1 MAKLAIRGRLKIS
14 WGKPRAGSSPAPGT
28 TFRRCPVRRTLTRRA
43 PRGII
48 APRTASHIPPEAH
61 LRCRAPILAV
71 AALTLGLAAS
81 SAHAWTYGDTLT
93 TIWRPLPNL
102 PAFARPGD
110 AFTVWANANSG
121 VTGWAAA
128 LHFGAL
134 TVPLTPAGGGW
145 QANKGRWEL
154 AFTVPAGTPEEL
166 YDLELT
172 SNGTLPDLS
181 THAVKVIPA
190 YRSSYYFAQVSDT
203 HLPEHAFSS
212 GGVIDVSDTTG
223 MADFDAV
230 IDDLNLIHPEFI
242 LHTGDLVNEGE
253 LEEYLGMY
261 EMGRAQQMMT
271 RLLSPM
277 FVISGNHDIGGWK
290 PTAPPD
296 GTARKNWWRRF
307 GWPFLGNP
315 PAGDPYH
322 SQDYSFDYGLLHVIG
337 LESYIN
343 NGSYDSYLPAIWGA
357 QSMTA
362 EQMGWLAADVAAVP
376 PGRTKIAFY
385 HYDFGGTLAN
395 GLPAANFS
403 QFNNPTSLGLDGVL
417 WGHNHGVAEGNRTAK
432 PFNLG
437 VQSVIDRRT
446 FRILR
451 VNNGVITP
459 GPMQH
464 STALSGSPT
473 DSMVAVWDG
482 ANDGTRAQLTAS
494 VLNRYGESWE
504 HARLRFVLLD
514 HDSTLTATGGTLVET
529 VRSGGRIYAY
539 VDCTITAL
547 AATVV
552 SVFPVAPNNTGVDR
566 PVAAPAWLEPP
577 IPNPFRPGGAPLAI
591 RYALARAGHVRVSVI
606 DITGRRVAN
615 LFEGAQEAG
624 PHAVAWEGRDDG
636 GARVP
641 AGVYL
646 VRVESEPG
654 ARSRRV
660 AVI

>member
-1 MAKLAIRGRLKIS
+1 LRAKAQHLASFLAIAIALS
-14 WGKPRAGSSPAPGT
+14 AAP
-28 TFRRCPVRRTLTRRA
+28 
-43 PRGII
+43 
-48 APRTASHIPPEAH
+48 
-61 LRCRAPILAV
+61 
-71 AALTLGLAAS
+71 
-81 SAHAWTYGDTLT
+81 SARAWTYGDTLT

-110 AFTVWANANSG
+110 TFTVWANAGSG

-134 TVPLTPAGGGW
+134 TVPLAAAGGGW

-154 AFTVPAGTPEEL
+154 GFTVPAGTPEEL

-172 SNGTLPDLS
+172 SNGTLPDIS

-190 YRSSYYFAQVSDT
+190 YRSDYYFAQISDT

-212 GGVIDVSDTTG
+212 NGVIDVSDTTG

-277 FVISGNHDIGGWK
+277 FVITGNHDIGGWK
-290 PTAPPD
+290 PTPPPD
-296 GTARKNWWRRF
+296 GTSRKNWWRQF

-322 SQDYSFDYGLLHVIG
+322 SQDYSFDYGLLHAIG

-343 NGSYDSYLPAIWGA
+343 NGSYDSYQPAIWGA

-362 EQMGWLAADVAAVP
+362 EQMNWLAADVAAVP
-376 PGRTKIAFY
+376 PGHTKIAYF

-395 GLPAANFS
+395 GQPAANFT
-403 QFNNPTSLGLDGVL
+403 QFNNPAALGLNGVL
-417 WGHNHGVAEGNRTAK
+417 WGHNHVVAEGNRTAR

-437 VQSVIDRRT
+437 LQSVIDYRS
-446 FRILR
+446 FRIFR
-451 VNNGVITP
+451 VSNGVITP
-459 GPMQH
+459 GPMHH

-473 DSMVAVWDG
+473 DSMVAAWDG
-482 ANDGTRAQLTAS
+482 PNDGTRARLTAS

-504 HARLRFVLLD
+504 HARLRFVLAD
-514 HDSTLTATGGTLVET
+514 HDSSLAATGGTLVET
-529 VRSGGRIYAY
+529 LSAGGRIYAY
-539 VDCTITAL
+539 VDCTLSAL
-547 AATVV
+547 ATTVV
-552 SVFPVAPNNTGVDR
+552 SVFPVAPNTAGVGGE
-566 PVAAPAWLEPP
+566 PATSAWLDPP
-577 IPNPFRPGGAPLAI
+577 APNPFRPGAGSLAI
-591 RYALARAGHVRVSVI
+591 HFALARPGGVRLSVI
-606 DITGRRVAN
+606 DIAGRRVASVV
-615 LFEGAQEAG
+615 LGTREAG
-624 PHAVAWEGRDDG
+624 PQTVAWDGRDDR
-636 GARVP
+636 GAVLP
-641 AGVYL
+641 SGVYL
-646 VRVESEPG
+646 IVLETERG
-654 ARSRRV
+654 ASTRRV
-660 AVI
+660 LLMD